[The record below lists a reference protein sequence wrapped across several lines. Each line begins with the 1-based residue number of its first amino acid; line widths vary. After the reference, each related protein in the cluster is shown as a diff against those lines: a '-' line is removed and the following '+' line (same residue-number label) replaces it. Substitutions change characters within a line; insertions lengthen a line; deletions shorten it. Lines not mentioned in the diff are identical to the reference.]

1 MTKLVDLTR
10 PLMML
15 DKAKFPPALSP
26 LYRIISPEIE
36 FVGHAEGAKI
46 MGHIFGCTADE
57 LPEGEGWAEDNVSI
71 STHLGTHVD
80 APWHYG
86 SKTGSAPAKTIE
98 QIPLEDLFTDAVV
111 LDMTAKKLTGQAITV
126 EDVQAALQ
134 AVSYTIKVGDAVLIR
149 TDHDK
154 FDLLDPARYA
164 YPGMTRE
171 STLWLMAQGAKIG
184 GTDAFGWDRPFT
196 VMVQDYQTTK
206 DKSKIWDAHYAARES
221 EFYIVQQLAN
231 LDQLPPHGF
240 KVAFF
245 PIPLVGASAAQTR
258 AVAFL

>member
-10 PLMML
+10 PLKML
-15 DKAKFPPALSP
+15 DKEKFPQVLSP

-36 FVGHAEGAKI
+36 FVGHAQGAKI
-46 MGHIFGCTADE
+46 MGQFFGCTEKD
-57 LPEGEGWAEDNVSI
+57 LPEGEGWAEDNLSI
-71 STHLGTHVD
+71 SSHLGTHVD

-86 SKTGSAPAKTIE
+86 SKCGGAPAKTIE
-98 QIPLEDLFTDAVV
+98 QIPLEDLYCDAVV
-111 LDMTAKKLTGQAITV
+111 LNMTAKKLTGQAITI
-126 EDVQAALQ
+126 EDLQRALDV
-134 AVSYTIKVGDAVLIR
+134 VSYEIKDGDAVLIR

-171 STLWLMAQGAKIG
+171 STLWLIEQGAKIG
-184 GTDAFGWDRPFT
+184 GTDGFGWDRPFT
-196 VMVQDYQTTK
+196 VMLQDFQATK
-206 DKSKIWDAHYAARES
+206 DKYKIWDAHYAARES

-231 LDQLPPHGF
+231 LDKLPPHGF

-245 PIPLVGASAAQTR
+245 PIPFVGASAAQTR
-258 AVAFL
+258 AVAFV